1 LWIECY
7 IANPCLGWVGL
18 AVFANSSDLVVC
30 RSLGIGLS
38 VYSLY
43 FSRFSQIIYDGVFI
57 FGTQSHIFD
66 IFPDPLLSHLTF
78 VVFVLLQFRY
88 NIIQYP
94 IFHTSRF
101 LGFDDEIGDL
111 FNVLAILVLD
121 NIPMLIPDFAY
132 DFVDAIDSGPS
143 MPRLECL
150 DRRSTLWIQ
159 AQCSAQRFGAC
170 LDHVH
175 ESDHLAPESL
185 FQGRAIFPSL
195 YFHPPPPI

>member
-7 IANPCLGWVGL
+7 IANPCLGWFGL

-43 FSRFSQIIYDGVFI
+43 FSRFSQIIDDGVFI
-57 FGTQSHIFD
+57 CGTQSHIFH
-66 IFPDPLLSHLTF
+66 IFPYPLLAYLTF
-78 VVFVLLQFRY
+78 FVFVLRQFRD

-94 IFHTSRF
+94 IFHSSRF
-101 LGFDDEIGDL
+101 LGFDDDIGDL

-121 NIPMLIPDFAY
+121 HIPMLIPVFAS

-150 DRRSTLWIQ
+150 ARRSALWIQ
-159 AQCSAQRFGAC
+159 AQCAAQRFGAG

-175 ESDHLAPESL
+175 
-185 FQGRAIFPSL
+185 
-195 YFHPPPPI
+195 